1 MRIRTRLL
9 ILVLAVLVPAFIA
22 TALAIAYV
30 YDEESAA
37 FEQSMRETAR
47 ALALLLDNELAK
59 QEGIVR
65 ALAASPM
72 LDNLDYTAFYAH
84 AQAAIAGTD
93 SNITLSNS
101 AGMQFLNTRLPFGEL
116 NARQGPFAALRKR
129 YGPASSIVSDLYV
142 SPTTGRYSFGVE
154 VPVQRGGNIL
164 HYIEIGSPAS
174 RLQNLFERQRLPE
187 GWIGTIAD
195 RRGIVVARTRDPDK
209 FVGKSMTEDMVHR
222 IAGAREGIYT
232 GPTLNGGTAIGFFAR
247 APNSEWTFIVG
258 VPHAVVMRAAARASA
273 LVGGVALLLITL
285 AVTGAILAARH
296 TARAIEALRRS
307 AEDLGRGGQARCQ
320 RWGIA
325 EIDAAS
331 RAMAWAS
338 DEIHTHRTQ
347 LERRVAD
354 AVAEAE
360 RSQRALLQAQK
371 LEALGRLT
379 GGIAHDF
386 NNVLQT
392 LTSGLQLAHM
402 SSGGR
407 VKSLIESCQRAVE
420 RAVELTRQLMV
431 FGRVQD
437 ARLETIDVARQI
449 EVMVPLLKGGLP
461 SNIAFG
467 LDIAPGLWPLTVDT
481 LQLELALLNLTMN
494 ARDALPHGGHLHI
507 AAANASISGASD
519 ATPGPGPERRSHEK
533 SGGLPAGDYVRI
545 AVIDSGEGMPPEVLA
560 KAVDPFFTTKGIGT
574 GSGMGLPQ
582 AYGFAKQSGGAL
594 VLRSKPGAGTEAIL
608 YLPRG
613 KNTVT
618 PKRPEPE
625 IKPVPRAAADKH
637 VLFVED
643 DPLVRDVVG
652 PALREVGF
660 KVSIATDAETALS
673 MLESGAPVD
682 LVFSDIVMP
691 GKIGG
696 IELAQAVNARF
707 PRIRV
712 VLATGYSDRRI
723 DLPGVRILAKPY
735 EVAAVVDLL
744 NDALR
749 SA

>member
-1 MRIRTRLL
+1 MRIRSRLL

-30 YDEESAA
+30 YDEERAA

-47 ALALLLDNELAK
+47 ALALLLDNELAT

-72 LDNLDYTAFYAH
+72 LDSLDYAAFYAH
-84 AQAAIAGTD
+84 AQAAIAGTG
-93 SNITLSNS
+93 SNITLSDA
-101 AGMQFLNTRLPFGEL
+101 AGLQFLNTMLPFGEL
-116 NARQGPFAALRKR
+116 NARQGPFGELRKR
-129 YGPASSIVSDLYV
+129 YGPTRTIISDLYV
-142 SPTTGRYSFGVE
+142 SPITRRYSFAVE
-154 VPVQRGGNIL
+154 VPVLRGGNIL

-174 RLQNLFERQRLPE
+174 RLQSLFERQRLPP

-195 RRGIVVARTRDPDK
+195 RRGIVVARMQDPDR
-209 FVGKSMTEDMVHR
+209 FVGKPVTEGMAR
-222 IAGAREGIYT
+222 WIASAREGVYT
-232 GPTLNGGTAIGFFAR
+232 GPTLDGGTAVGFFAR

-258 VPHAVVMRAAARASA
+258 VPQAAVARAAARASA
-273 LVGGVALLLITL
+273 LVGGIALLLIVL

-296 TARAIEALRRS
+296 TTRAIEALRRS
-307 AEDLGRGGQARCQ
+307 AEDLGRGGRARSL
-320 RWGIA
+320 RFGIA
-325 EIDAAS
+325 EIDSAS

-360 RSQRALLQAQK
+360 RSQRALLQGQK

-402 SSGGR
+402 SSADGR
-407 VKSLIESCQRAVE
+407 IKSLIESCQRAVE

-437 ARLETIDVARQI
+437 ARLETIDVAQQI
-449 EVMVPLLKGGLP
+449 EVMTPMLKGGLP
-461 SNIAFG
+461 SNIDFQ
-467 LDIAPGLWPLTVDT
+467 LDIASDLWPVTVDT

-494 ARDALPHGGHLHI
+494 ARDALPHGGQLHI
-507 AAANASISGASD
+507 AAVNASISAGAD
-519 ATPGPGPERRSHEK
+519 AMSGPERRSHEK
-533 SGGLPAGDYVRI
+533 SGDLQAGEYVRI
-545 AVIDSGEGMPPEVLA
+545 AVIDSGEGMAPEVLA
-560 KAVDPFFTTKGIGT
+560 KAVDPFFTTKGVGT

-594 VLRSKPGAGTEAIL
+594 VLRSKPGTGTEAIL

-613 KNTVT
+613 KHAVA
-618 PKRPEPE
+618 PVSQGREM
-625 IKPVPRAAADKH
+625 KPVPRAAANGH

-643 DPLVRDVVG
+643 DPLVRGVVG
-652 PALREVGF
+652 PALHEAGF
-660 KVSIATDAETALS
+660 TVSIATDAETALS
-673 MLESGAPVD
+673 VLESGAPVG

-691 GKIGG
+691 GKLGG
-696 IELAQAVNARF
+696 IELAQAVRTRF
-707 PRIRV
+707 PRVRV

-723 DLPGVRILAKPY
+723 DVPGVRILAKPY
-735 EVAAVVDLL
+735 EVGAVVDML

-749 SA
+749 SV